1 MDIRRSAAVAFTLL
15 GLVSGSVH
23 PGLAALAQDKQDSV
37 GPLSPKEALKSF
49 KVQPGFHIDLVA
61 SEPDVMDPVA
71 MAVDEDGRIYVAEM
85 ADYPLGPPSGR
96 IKLLEDTHGDGRID
110 KVSLFVEKI
119 PYPTGVMPWR
129 GGVLVT
135 AAPDIWF
142 FKDTKGDGKADV
154 RKVVFTGFSEGNQ
167 QHRLNGL
174 QFAYDNWIY
183 GTNGDS
189 GGTVRPGNADAPKV
203 SISGRDYRFRGD
215 YSGFEGVAG
224 RGQYSN
230 TFDDWGNR
238 FINDNSNHIRHP
250 VLPLR
255 YLARNPNL
263 AVASVEEGIS
273 DHGGSSVVFPTS
285 KLQERPNDQFAAG
298 HFTSACSV
306 TIYRGAA
313 FGPELQGNAFCC
325 EPVHNLV
332 HRDLVV
338 PKGGSFVAKR
348 AYEKEEFLSS
358 SDNWCRPVNLYSG
371 PDGALYVVDMYRAV
385 IEHPQWI
392 PLEMQKRLDL
402 RAGWDKGRIYRV
414 SAEGATPG
422 PKPRM
427 SLESAPELVA
437 HFENPNG
444 WWRST
449 AQRLLIERQDK
460 SAVEPLRKLA
470 RESSLPLA
478 RFHALW
484 TLEGLG
490 ALDEAA
496 VAMAL
501 KDPDPGVREHALR
514 LAEPRLADSSALK
527 EAVLAFGGEP
537 SPRVRFQLAFTLGF
551 VDDERALDL
560 LASILVKDAED
571 KWTRVAALSSIKNA
585 APKLLS
591 KLPPEFLDKAST
603 ATLDLVRQLGELVG
617 ASRDQ
622 AQIAAWLRAL
632 TSDTGAPARWRL
644 VALSSLGPS
653 LRRGGQKLDDLLE
666 KSGTAARV
674 HEWKA
679 GLLEAAVDAGREVPE
694 RVAAMEMLS
703 LLPLP
708 GMGAAFEKLLNPK
721 EPPQVQVAA
730 VRSLGTDAAA
740 RLLDGWSRYT
750 APVRRE
756 VLAACLAKP
765 ATMEGVVERLE
776 KGEIRVVELE
786 PHQKETLLKH
796 PSGGVRER
804 ARKALASKSDRE
816 QVIEEIWAKLTT
828 LKGDAIA
835 GEKVY
840 MTSCSTC
847 HRMNGQGYEVG
858 PSLSSVAGREKKALL
873 IDILDPNRAV
883 APQYQV
889 YLVKIPG
896 ARDPVSGIIAAETP
910 TSITLRRANAEETTV
925 LRRDIL
931 EIKAY
936 TASLMPEGIEANVS
950 AQNFAD
956 LLEFLQRG
964 QQK

>member
-1 MDIRRSAAVAFTLL
+1 MIVIRIAAGLALLL
-15 GLVSGSVH
+15 GAAD
-23 PGLAALAQDKQDSV
+23 PGQDSV

-49 KVQPGFHIDLVA
+49 TVAPGFRIELVA

-71 MAVDEDGRIYVAEM
+71 IAFDEDGRIYVAEM

-96 IKLLEDTHGDGRID
+96 IKLLEDTHGDGKIDRVSLLVD
-110 KVSLFVEKI
+110 KV

-142 FKDTKGDGKADV
+142 FKDTDGDGKADV
-154 RKVVFTGFSEGNQ
+154 RELVYHGFAEGNQ
-167 QHRLNGL
+167 QHRVNGL
-174 QFAYDNWIY
+174 QFGLDNWIY

-189 GGTVRPGNADAPKV
+189 GGTVRRGNADGPKV
-203 SISGRDYRFRGD
+203 SISGRDFRFRTD
-215 YSGFEGVAG
+215 FSDFEAIAG

-263 AVASVEEGIS
+263 AVANVEEGIS
-273 DHGGSSVVFPTS
+273 DHGPSSTVFPTS
-285 KLQERPNDQFAAG
+285 KLQERPNDPSAAG

-306 TIYRGAA
+306 TVYRGAG
-313 FGPELQGNAFCC
+313 FGPEFQGNAFCC

-332 HRDLVV
+332 HRDVISA
-338 PKGGSFVAKR
+338 KGASFTARR
-348 AYEKEEFLSS
+348 AYEKSEFLSS
-358 SDNWCRPVNLYSG
+358 TDNWCRPVNLSVA
-371 PDGALYVVDMYRAV
+371 PDGSLYVVDMYRAV

-402 RAGWDKGRIYRV
+402 RAGWDKGRIYRITP
-414 SAEGATPG
+414 EGGLPAAR
-422 PKPRM
+422 PKM
-427 SLESAPELVA
+427 SKESAAQLVG

-444 WWRST
+444 WWRTT

-460 SAVEPLRKLA
+460 SAIEPLRRTLRSK
-470 RESSLPLA
+470 SPLA
-478 RFHALW
+478 VLHALW

-490 ALDEAA
+490 ALEEPAIVAA
-496 VAMAL
+496 L
-501 KDPDPGVREHALR
+501 TSSEPGLREHGLR
-514 LAEPRLADSSALK
+514 LAEPRLAESAALRD
-527 EAVLAFGGEP
+527 AVLGLAAET

-551 VDDERALDL
+551 LGDDRAIDL

-571 KWTRVAALSSIKNA
+571 KWTRLAALSSIRSSPA
-585 APKLLS
+585 VLA
-591 KLPPEFLDKAST
+591 KLPPELLDKAAPS
-603 ATLDLVRQLGELVG
+603 TLDVVRQLGELVG
-617 ASRDQ
+617 AGRDEE
-622 AQIAAWLRAL
+622 QIASWLRTLA
-632 TSDTGAPARWRL
+632 SGAASPARWRL
-644 VALSSLGPS
+644 TALSALGPS
-653 LRRGGQKLDDLLE
+653 LRRGGLRLEALLE
-666 KSGTAARV
+666 KSGTAATV
-674 HEWKA
+674 NAWKA
-679 GLLEAAVDAGREVPE
+679 ALLETAVDAGRDVPD
-694 RVAAMEMLS
+694 RVSAMELLS

-708 GMGAAFEKLLNPK
+708 EMPAALEKLLKPQ

-730 VRSLGTDAAA
+730 VRALGTDAAA
-740 RLLDGWSRYT
+740 RLLDGWARYT

-786 PHQKETLLKH
+786 LHQKEALLKH
-796 PSGGVRER
+796 PSGGIRER
-804 ARKALASKSDRE
+804 VKKALAATTSDRE
-816 QVIEEIWAKLTT
+816 ELIEQTWAKVSK
-828 LKGDAIA
+828 LKGDPLA

-847 HRMNGQGYEVG
+847 HRLHGQGYEVG
-858 PSLSSVAGREKKALL
+858 PNLSSVAGRDKRALL
-873 IDILDPNRAV
+873 TDILDPNRAV

-889 YLVKIPG
+889 YLVRIPG

-910 TSITLRRANAEETTV
+910 TSITLRRANAEETIV

-936 TASLMPEGIEANVS
+936 TASLMPEGVEANVS

-964 QQK
+964 AQK

>member
-1 MDIRRSAAVAFTLL
+1 MDLRRSVVAAVALL
-15 GLVSGSVH
+15 GLASG
-23 PGLAALAQDKQDSV
+23 QDPA
-37 GPLSPKEALKSF
+37 GPLSPKDALKAF
-49 KVQPGFHIDLVA
+49 RLQPGFRIDLVA
-61 SEPDVMDPVA
+61 AEPDVMDPVA
-71 MAVDEDGRIYVAEM
+71 MAFDEDGRIYVAEM

-96 IKLLEDTHGDGRID
+96 IRLLEDTDGDGKID
-110 KVSLFVEKI
+110 RVSLFVDKV

-142 FKDTKGDGKADV
+142 FKDTDGDGKADV
-154 RKVVFTGFSEGNQ
+154 RQVVFTGFAEGNQ
-167 QHRLNGL
+167 QHRVNGL

-189 GGTVRPGNADAPKV
+189 GGTVRPGNADGPKV

-215 YSGFEGVAG
+215 YSGFEGAAG
-224 RGQYSN
+224 RGQFSN

-238 FINDNSNHIRHP
+238 FINDNSNHIRHT
-250 VLPLR
+250 VLPLK

-263 AVASVEEGIS
+263 AVANVEEGIS

-285 KLQERPNDQFAAG
+285 KLQERPNDHFAAG
-298 HFTSACSV
+298 HFTSACSP
-306 TIYRGAA
+306 TIYRGAS
-313 FGPELQGNAFCC
+313 FGPEVQGNVFCC

-332 HRDLVV
+332 HRDLLV
-338 PKGGSFVAKR
+338 PKGASFVAKR

-358 SDNWCRPVNLYSG
+358 TDNWCRPVNLCSG
-371 PDGALYVVDMYRAV
+371 PDGALYVVDMYRAI

-392 PLEMQKRLDL
+392 PLEMQKRVDL
-402 RAGWDKGRIYRV
+402 RAGSDKGRLYRV
-414 SAEGATPG
+414 SAEGAKAG
-422 PKPRM
+422 ARPKM
-427 SLESAPELVA
+427 STQSAPELVA
-437 HFENPNG
+437 HFESPNG

-470 RESSLPLA
+470 RESASPLA

-496 VAMAL
+496 VAAAL

-514 LAEPRLADSSALK
+514 LAEPRLADSAALR
-527 EAVLAFGGEP
+527 EAVLAFGAEP
-537 SPRVRFQLAFTLGF
+537 SPRVRFQLAFTLGYI
-551 VDDERALDL
+551 DGERALDL
-560 LASILVKDAED
+560 LASLLVKDVED
-571 KWTRVAALSSIKNA
+571 KWTRVAALSSLKDA
-585 APKLLS
+585 APKLLA
-591 KLPPEFLDKAST
+591 KLPPDFLDKAGA
-603 ATLDLVRQLGELVG
+603 ATLDLVRQLGELAG
-617 ASRDQ
+617 ASRDE
-622 AQIAAWLRAL
+622 AQIGAWLRAL
-632 TSDTGAPARWRL
+632 TAGAGAPARWRL
-644 VALSSLGPS
+644 LGLSSLGPS
-653 LRRGGQKLDDLLE
+653 LRRGGLKLDALLE
-666 KSGTAARV
+666 ASGSAARV
-674 HEWKA
+674 NEWKT
-679 GLLEAAVDAGREVPE
+679 GLLETAVDAGRDVTE
-694 RVAAMEMLS
+694 RVSAMDMLS
-703 LLPLP
+703 LLPAP
-708 GMGAAFEKLLNPK
+708 GMAAAFEKLLNPL

-730 VRSLGTDAAA
+730 VRSLGTDGAA

-756 VLAACLAKP
+756 VLSACLAKP
-765 ATMEGVVERLE
+765 GTMEGIVDRLE

-786 PHQKETLLKH
+786 PHQKEALLKH
-796 PSGGVRER
+796 PNKGVQER
-804 ARKALASKSDRE
+804 VRKALAAKSDRD
-816 QVIEEIWAKLTT
+816 QVIEEIWTKVST
-828 LKGDAIA
+828 LKGDALA

-840 MTSCSTC
+840 MTSCATC
-847 HRMNGQGYEVG
+847 HRMHGQGFEVG

-873 IDILDPNRAV
+873 TDILDPNRAV
-883 APQYQV
+883 APQFQV

-896 ARDPVSGIIAAETP
+896 ARDPVSGIIASETP

-936 TASLMPEGIEANVS
+936 TASLMPEGVEANVN

-956 LLEFLQRG
+956 LLEFLQQG
-964 QQK
+964 KK

>member
-1 MDIRRSAAVAFTLL
+1 MNNIRRLAAVPLL
-15 GLVSGSVH
+15 
-23 PGLAALAQDKQDSV
+23 LAIAAGQDSV
-37 GPLSPKEALKSF
+37 GPLSPKDALKSF
-49 KVQPGFHIDLVA
+49 KVAPGFRIDLVA

-71 MAVDEDGRIYVAEM
+71 MAFDEDGRIYVAEM

-96 IKLLEDTHGDGRID
+96 IKLLEDTQGDGKID
-110 KVSLFVEKI
+110 RVSLFVGKI

-135 AAPDIWF
+135 SAPDIWF
-142 FKDTKGDGKADV
+142 FKDTDGDGKADV
-154 RKVVFTGFSEGNQ
+154 KEVVFTGFIEGNQ
-167 QHRLNGL
+167 QHRVNGL
-174 QFAYDNWIY
+174 TFAYDNWIY

-189 GGTVRPGNADAPKV
+189 GGNVQRGTSDGPKIP
-203 SISGRDYRFRGD
+203 ISGRDYRFRPD
-215 YSGFEGVAG
+215 YSGFEGTAG

-250 VLPLR
+250 VLPLK

-263 AVASVEEGIS
+263 AVASVEESIS
-273 DHGGSSVVFPTS
+273 DHGGSSVVYPTS

-306 TIYRGAA
+306 TIYRGGA
-313 FGPELQGNAFCC
+313 FGAEFQGNAFCC

-332 HRDLVV
+332 HRDLIV
-338 PKGGSFVAKR
+338 PKGASFVAKR

-358 SDNWCRPVNLYSG
+358 NDNWCRPVNLYSG
-371 PDGALYVVDMYRAV
+371 PDGSLYVVDMYRAV

-414 SAEGATPG
+414 TPEGFKPG
-422 PKPRM
+422 KAPRM
-427 SLESAPELVA
+427 SKETAAELVV

-449 AQRLLIERQDK
+449 AQRLLMERQDK
-460 SAVEPLRKLA
+460 SAVEPLRTML
-470 RESSLPLA
+470 RESRSPLA

-490 ALDEAA
+490 ALQDPEIAA
-496 VAMAL
+496 AL
-501 KDPDPGVREHALR
+501 KDADPGIRDHALR
-514 LAEPRLADSSALK
+514 LAEPRLAGSRELRD
-527 EAVLAFGGEP
+527 AVLGLASEP
-537 SPRVRFQLAFTLGF
+537 NPRVRFQLAFTLGYLS
-551 VDDERALDL
+551 EEAALET
-560 LASILVKDAED
+560 LASIVVKDAED
-571 KWTRVAALSSIKNA
+571 KWTRIAALSSLKDL
-585 APKLLS
+585 APRLLS
-591 KLPPEFLDKAST
+591 KLPGEFLEKAT
-603 ATLDLVRQLGELVG
+603 PAALDFVRQMGEMVG
-617 ASRDQ
+617 ASRNEE
-622 AQIAAWLRAL
+622 QIVAWLQGL
-632 TSDTGAPARWRL
+632 TANAATPARWRL
-644 VALSSLGPS
+644 VALSALGPS
-653 LRRGGQKLDDLLE
+653 LRRGGVKLEALLA
-666 KSGTAARV
+666 KSGTAAKV
-674 HEWKA
+674 GEWKS
-679 GLLEAAVDAGREVPE
+679 GLLETAIDATREVAD
-694 RVAAMEMLS
+694 RVSAIEMLS
-703 LLPLP
+703 MLPIP
-708 GMGAAFEKLLNPK
+708 DMAVAMEKLLKPQ

-730 VRSLGTDAAA
+730 VRALGTDAAA
-740 RLLDGWSRYT
+740 RMLDGWARYT

-765 ATMEGVVERLE
+765 ATMEGIVDRLE

-786 PHQKETLLKH
+786 PHQKEALLKH
-796 PSGGVRER
+796 PSGSVRER
-804 ARKALASKSDRE
+804 VKKALASKSEDRE
-816 QVIEEIWAKLTT
+816 KLIEEMFEKVSKL
-828 LKGDAIA
+828 KPDAVA

-840 MTSCSTC
+840 MTSCATC
-847 HRMNGQGYEVG
+847 HRHHGQGFDVG
-858 PSLSSVAGREKKALL
+858 PNLASVAGRDKRALL
-873 IDILDPNRAV
+873 TDILDPNRAV

-896 ARDPVSGIIAAETP
+896 VRDPVSGIISAETP
-910 TSITLRRANAEETTV
+910 TSITLRRANAEETIV

-936 TASLMPEGIEANVS
+936 TVSLMPEGVEANVT

-964 QQK
+964 K

>member
-1 MDIRRSAAVAFTLL
+1 MDFRRSAVAAVALL
-15 GLVSGSVH
+15 GL
-23 PGLAALAQDKQDSV
+23 AAGQDSV

-49 KVQPGFHIDLVA
+49 KLQPGFRIDLVA
-61 SEPDVMDPVA
+61 AEPDVMDPVA
-71 MAVDEDGRIYVAEM
+71 MAFDEDGRIYVAEM

-96 IKLLEDTHGDGRID
+96 IKLLEDTDGDGRID
-110 KVSLFVEKI
+110 KVSLFVDKV

-142 FKDTKGDGKADV
+142 FKDTDGDGKADV
-154 RKVVFTGFSEGNQ
+154 RQVVFTGFAEGNQ
-167 QHRLNGL
+167 QHRVNGL

-189 GGTVRPGNADAPKV
+189 GGTVRPGNADGPKI
-203 SISGRDYRFRGD
+203 SISGRDYRFRPD
-215 YSGFEGVAG
+215 YSGFEGAAG
-224 RGQYSN
+224 RGQFSN

-238 FINDNSNHIRHP
+238 FINDNSNHIRNT
-250 VLPLR
+250 VLPLK

-273 DHGGSSVVFPTS
+273 DHGASSLVFPTS
-285 KLQERPNDQFAAG
+285 KLQERPNDHFAAG

-313 FGPELQGNAFCC
+313 LGPELQGNAFCC

-332 HRDLVV
+332 HRDIVV
-338 PKGGSFVAKR
+338 PKGAGFVAKR

-358 SDNWCRPVNLYSG
+358 NDNWCRPVNLCGG
-371 PDGALYVVDMYRAV
+371 PDGALYVVDMYRAI

-392 PLEMQKRLDL
+392 PLEMQKRVDL

-414 SAEGATPG
+414 SAEGAKPG
-422 PKPRM
+422 ARPKM
-427 SLESAPELVA
+427 STQSTAELVA

-460 SAVEPLRKLA
+460 SAIQPLIRLA
-470 RESSLPLA
+470 QNSPSPLA

-490 ALDEAA
+490 TLDPALVAA
-496 VAMAL
+496 AL
-501 KDPDPGVREHALR
+501 QDVSAEVREHALK
-514 LAEPRLADSSALK
+514 LSEPRLAEAAPLK
-527 EAVLAFGGEP
+527 DAVLALGGDP
-537 SPRVRFQLAFTLGF
+537 SPRVRFQLAFTLGYI
-551 VDDERALDL
+551 DGDRSLDELAL
-560 LASILVKDAED
+560 ILVKDVED
-571 KWTRVAALSSIKNA
+571 KWTRLAALSSIKDA

-591 KLPPEFLDKAST
+591 KLPPEFLDKAGP
-603 ATLDLVRQLGELVG
+603 AALDLVRQLGEIAG
-617 ASRDQ
+617 ASRDEP
-622 AQIAAWLRAL
+622 QIKEWLRVL
-632 TSDTGAPARWRL
+632 TAGDGAPARWKL
-644 VALSSLGPS
+644 VALSSLGPA
-653 LRRGGQKLDDLLE
+653 LRRGGLKLDALLDASGSADRVNGW
-666 KSGTAARV
+666 KS
-674 HEWKA
+674 
-679 GLLEAAVDAGREVPE
+679 GLLETALDKGRDVPE
-694 RVAAMEMLS
+694 RVAAMDMLS
-703 LLPLP
+703 LLPVS
-708 GMGAAFEKLLNPK
+708 GMAAAFEKLLNPL

-730 VRSLGTDAAA
+730 VRSLGTDGAA

-756 VLAACLAKP
+756 VLSACLAKP
-765 ATMEGVVERLE
+765 GTMEGVVERLE

-786 PHQKETLLKH
+786 PHQKEALLKH

-804 ARKALASKSDRE
+804 VKKALAAKSDRD
-816 QVIEEIWAKLTT
+816 QVIEEIWAKVAT

-847 HRMNGQGYEVG
+847 HRLHGQGFDVG

-873 IDILDPNRAV
+873 TDILDPNRAV
-883 APQYQV
+883 APQFQV

-936 TASLMPEGIEANVS
+936 TASLMPEGVEANVS

-964 QQK
+964 ATK